1 MLQLSIILVM
11 TIILITT
18 VVRQREAGREE
29 DELRRFIRKPWAP
42 AESGPELPAPQP
54 QPNVTHLCEAFK
66 TG

>member
-42 AESGPELPAPQP
+42 AESGPEPPTPTRTPTPTQRD
-54 QPNVTHLCEAFK
+54 AFM
-66 TG
+66 